1 MIIFDLQFLPL
12 YLLVFV
18 FGLVIGS
25 FLNVVIYRVPNNI
38 SISKGRSYCP
48 KCNHKIQNRDL
59 IPVLSYLILGG
70 KCRHCKGKISLRY
83 PMIELATG
91 VLALVIVLF
100 KGIFLEALILF
111 AIGAILL
118 AITLID
124 WDTMTIPNSLI
135 IALVPLAVIL
145 AWVTGDWNIWGRII
159 GALVISVPMYI
170 SLYFIEESFGGGD
183 IKLFAALGFLLGW
196 EKILLTLI
204 IASVIAAIIGISMT
218 KSKKESIK
226 GKHIPFGPYICF
238 GAMVA
243 ILFGDAILSWYLGF
257 YI

>member
-12 YLLVFV
+12 YLLVLV

-70 KCRHCKGKISLRY
+70 KCRHCSGKISIRY
-83 PMIELATG
+83 PMVELATG
-91 VLALVIVLF
+91 LMALVIVLV

-111 AIGAILL
+111 VIGAILL

-124 WDTMTIPNSLI
+124 WDTMTIPDSLI
-135 IALVPLAVIL
+135 IAIIPLAIIL
-145 AWVTGDWNIWGRII
+145 AYVAGDWNIWGRII
-159 GALVISVPMYI
+159 GALIISLPMYL
-170 SLYFIEESFGGGD
+170 SLYLLEDSFGGGD
-183 IKLFAALGFLLGW
+183 IKLFTALGFLLGW
-196 EKILLTLI
+196 EKILLTLLI
-204 IASVIAAIIGISMT
+204 SSIIAAIIGITMA
-218 KSKKESIK
+218 KNKNESIK

-238 GAMVA
+238 GAMIA
-243 ILFGDAILSWYLGF
+243 LLFGDVIISWYLGF
-257 YI
+257 YT

>member
-25 FLNVVIYRVPNNI
+25 FLNVVIYRVPNKI

-48 KCNHKIQNRDL
+48 KCEHKILNRDL
-59 IPVLSYLILGG
+59 IPVLSYIILGG

-83 PMIELATG
+83 PMVELVTG
-91 VLALVIVLF
+91 LMALGIVLI

-111 AIGAILL
+111 AIGAILI

-135 IALVPLAVIL
+135 IALIPLVVASAYL
-145 AWVTGDWNIWGRII
+145 SGDWNIWGRII
-159 GALVISVPMYI
+159 GALIISVPMYI
-170 SLYFIEESFGGGD
+170 SLYFVKDSFGGGD
-183 IKLFAALGFLLGW
+183 IKLFAVLGLLLGW
-196 EKILLTLI
+196 EKILLTLF
-204 IASVIAAIIGISMT
+204 IASISAAIIGISMT
-218 KSKKESIK
+218 KFKNENIK
-226 GKHIPFGPYICF
+226 GKHIPFGPYICVA
-238 GAMVA
+238 AMIAV
-243 ILFGDAILSWYLGF
+243 LFGDSILSWYLGL
-257 YI
+257 YS